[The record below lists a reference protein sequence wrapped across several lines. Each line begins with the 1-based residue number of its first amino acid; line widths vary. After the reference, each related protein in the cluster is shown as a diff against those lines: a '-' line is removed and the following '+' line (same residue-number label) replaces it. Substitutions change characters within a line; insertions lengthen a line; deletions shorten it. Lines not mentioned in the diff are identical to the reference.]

1 MRTVI
6 AAGTGP
12 IHIKKGGKRMNKQT
26 KMMSSALLVLTT
38 ASILT
43 AACSTKDT
51 ASTKQPDNANTK
63 TPLKIS
69 MMLPGYSAQ
78 LPEKNNPILTKLT
91 EATNVEVTPV
101 WVPSTSYEDKFN
113 ITLASGQM
121 PEVMVASGKS
131 STFINAARNGAF
143 WEVGP
148 YLKDYPNLSQ
158 ANPLVLDNIS
168 VDGKI
173 YGIYR
178 SRALGRNGIAY
189 RKDWLEKVGLQPPKT
204 IDDFYNMLKA
214 FKTKDPDGN
223 QKEDT
228 TGLLLTKNNGALDIM
243 QTWFGVPNQWGKDAN
258 GKLVPAHMTPEYMN
272 ALLFF
277 KKLYSE
283 QLINQDFPITDP
295 SKAEE
300 FMGNGVAGVSVG
312 VTDTAQRIEEKIW
325 TLHTELKNVSVME
338 PLGAVEGPAGL
349 RALPTEGYAGMLLI
363 SKTSVKTEAD
373 LRKILT
379 FLDKLND
386 KDMQILLYNGIENR
400 HFTLDKSGGIVQST
414 DPNIVSEFA
423 SLNQMMMFIPE
434 DRNLLPVQT
443 PTRKK
448 VMEVQKAN
456 TKIVVGNPAASL
468 ISSVYAQKGPQMDSI
483 INDIRIKFIVGKTD
497 ENGFKQA
504 IELWRKSGGDDYI
517 KEMNDLYAAKSKK

>member
-1 MRTVI
+1 M
-6 AAGTGP
+6 
-12 IHIKKGGKRMNKQT
+12 KKQKNK
-26 KMMSSALLVLTT
+26 MFSALLVLTT
-38 ASILT
+38 VSIFT
-43 AACSTKDT
+43 AACSTKDAT
-51 ASTKQPDNANTK
+51 PAQTMQPDNTSAK
-63 TPLKIS
+63 TPLKLS
-69 MMLPGYSAQ
+69 MMLPGYSTQ
-78 LPEKNNPILTKLT
+78 LPEKNNSILTKLT

-121 PEVMVASGKS
+121 PEVMVALTKS

-158 ANPLVLDNIS
+158 VNPIVLDNIS

-223 QKEDT
+223 NA

-243 QTWFGVPNQWGKDAN
+243 QTWFGVPNQWGQDAS

-272 ALLFF
+272 ALQFF

-295 SKAEE
+295 AKAEE

-325 TLHTELKNVSVME
+325 TVRPELKNVSVME
-338 PLGAVEGPAGL
+338 PLGAIEGPAGI
-349 RALPTEGYAGMLLI
+349 RVLPTDGYAGMLLI
-363 SKTSVKTEAD
+363 SKTSVKTEGD
-373 LRKILT
+373 LRKVLT
-379 FLDKLND
+379 FLDRLND

-400 HFTLDKSGGIVQST
+400 HFTMDKSGGVIGSP
-414 DPNIVSEFA
+414 DANITAEFA
-423 SLNQMMMFIPE
+423 SLNQMLMFIPE

-448 VMEVQKAN
+448 VAEVQKAN
-456 TKIVVGNPAASL
+456 IKQVIGNPAASF
-468 ISSVYAQKGPQMDSI
+468 ISSVYAQKGPQLDSI

-517 KEMNDLYAAKSKK
+517 KEMNDLYAAKAKK